1 MRAAIVEEELER
13 LLASKAFSRAG
24 RLRRFLEYVVREQL
38 AGGSCRLKEYDIGVV
53 VFDRGPGFDPR
64 THTIVRV
71 QAIKLRK
78 RLQAY
83 FRNEGATE
91 PIRISIPKGSY
102 RPVFDLYDE
111 EPTPPLDDAEA
122 FYWQAKSISD
132 KRAPDEIRRALRLVN
147 RGAHRWP
154 TNAALQTLLAG
165 IAARATC
172 SDVAF
177 LTPDEGVALMQQ
189 AAWRAL
195 ELDPG
200 QGEAHFYSNLPSI
213 LLCNKSPVI
222 AAMRH
227 ALALSPNSA
236 TLHHWA
242 AVILLADGRFDEA
255 LLQARQAER
264 LEPGVLAHKTRTAMV
279 LLYSRKFDAANGH
292 LRDILE
298 FVPDDYFANLL
309 FSRSLCYS
317 RRIDEA
323 RIHANRAY
331 AATGASNALA
341 ALGYVEACAGD
352 GAAADRVMGE
362 LKERAKEQYVRPTGL
377 AAINVAEAGWMPQR
391 STFQR
396 QCEATIS
403 SLDGPKRMY
412 DGTGCADVWQGF
424 KRGPQSR
431 HSRH

>member
-279 LLYSRKFDAANGH
+279 LLYSRKF
-292 LRDILE
+292 E
-298 FVPDDYFANLL
+298 QW
-309 FSRSLCYS
+309 
-317 RRIDEA
+317 
-323 RIHANRAY
+323 
-331 AATGASNALA
+331 TLA
-341 ALGYVEACAGD
+341 
-352 GAAADRVMGE
+352 
-362 LKERAKEQYVRPTGL
+362 
-377 AAINVAEAGWMPQR
+377 
-391 STFQR
+391 
-396 QCEATIS
+396 
-403 SLDGPKRMY
+403 
-412 DGTGCADVWQGF
+412 
-424 KRGPQSR
+424 R
-431 HSRH
+431 HSRVRAGRLFRKFVVQPIPLLFAANRRGQDSREPRLRCDGCLQRAGSLGLCRSLRGRRRSCGQGHG